1 VKLENMSRNAH
12 RSELGAFLRARRA
25 ELSPEQV
32 GLPAGPGARRVRG
45 LRREEVALLAAI
57 STDYYTRIEQGR
69 MQASFAVLGQL
80 AEVLRLDDDQRAY
93 LYELASR
100 DDGPRPRR
108 ASRQQVSP
116 ALQRMLDD
124 LSTSPAFVIGR
135 RTEVLGWNELAAAI
149 FADFGAIPERDRIYI
164 KLLFTDPAMRN
175 LYMDWEEVALLAIN
189 QLRMHSARYPDDP
202 QLAAIVGELSVKD
215 PQFRQWWAARQV
227 NVRTTGVKRLR
238 HPLVGELVL
247 DWSALICGP
256 DPEQQIIVWTSEPGS
271 PTHDALR
278 MLTAWNAT
286 ERENRD
292 SRDSRDFTR

>member
-1 VKLENMSRNAH
+1 MSRNAH
-12 RSELGAFLRARRA
+12 RSELGAFLKARRA
-25 ELSPEQV
+25 ELRPEQV
-32 GLPAGPGARRVRG
+32 GLPDGPGNRRVRG
-45 LRREEVALLAAI
+45 LRREEVASLAAI

-69 MQASFAVLGQL
+69 IQASCPVITEL
-80 AEVLRLDDDQRAY
+80 AKVLRLDDDQCTY
-93 LYELASR
+93 LYELAAK

-108 ASRQQVSP
+108 IARQQLSP
-116 ALQRMLDD
+116 PLQRMLDD
-124 LSTSPAFVIGR
+124 LPTSPAFVIGR
-135 RTEVLGWNELAAAI
+135 RTEVLGWNELAAAV
-149 FADFGAIPERDRIYI
+149 FTDFGKIPEKDRIYI
-164 KLLFTDPAMRN
+164 KLLFTDPAMRK

-247 DWSALICGP
+247 DWSALTIGP
-256 DPEQQIIVWTSEPGS
+256 DPEQQIIVWTCEPGS

-278 MLTAWNAT
+278 MLGAWNAT
-286 ERENRD
+286 SPEPRNVAR
-292 SRDSRDFTR
+292 